1 MFYKPSEH
9 RYLFTQKTEKN
20 HYYTTVVIRGAGND
34 NHYLRT
40 VKFKH
45 KYILI
50 SHVGAEALN
59 TERILTS
66 RTNSP
71 PAQISTQ

>member
-1 MFYKPSEH
+1 MGASKPKDLSRIAKICHGYPEGTD
-9 RYLFTQKTEKN
+9 LSFNKL
-20 HYYTTVVIRGAGND
+20 
-34 NHYLRT
+34 HYLRT

>member
-34 NHYLRT
+34 NHFQT
-40 VKFKH
+40 
-45 KYILI
+45 
-50 SHVGAEALN
+50 SD
-59 TERILTS
+59 LTS
-66 RTNSP
+66 DFCESSCSSILCKF
-71 PAQISTQ
+71 ISFFYFRFHWVCFGNQMV